1 MTKRHLGWGGARS
14 GAGRP
19 RSGSIASEPHKV
31 RPVLAARYPVHV
43 VTRVLP
49 AARPLGRRETT
60 RAIQHALQV
69 SLARTNFRIV
79 RLTIRAG
86 RLELLVEADNKTAL
100 ARGMQGF
107 QVSAARRLNKALG
120 RSGAVFPD
128 RYRAAILPTRSAV
141 RAAVAATT
149 APPRGPRAVTRSRDA
164 TATGALIAR
173 AWPLTWLLRA
183 ALRARVKLQPDR
195 VGRARRW

>member
-1 MTKRHLGWGGARS
+1 MTTKGHPRWGGARS

-19 RSGSIASEPHKV
+19 RAHAIASEPHKV
-31 RPVLAARYPVHV
+31 RPVLAARHPVHV

-60 RAIQHALQV
+60 RAIQAALQV

-79 RLTIRAG
+79 RMTVRAS

-128 RYRAAILPTRSAV
+128 RYRAAILRTRNAV
-141 RAAVAATT
+141 RAAVAAATT
-149 APPRGPRAVTRSRDA
+149 PPRAPRSRDA
-164 TATGALIAR
+164 TATGALMAR
-173 AWPLTWLLRA
+173 AWPLTWLLRV
-183 ALRARVKLQPDR
+183 ALTGGVRPRPRRPIASARS
-195 VGRARRW
+195 

>member
-1 MTKRHLGWGGARS
+1 MTKRHLTWGGARA

-19 RSGSIASEPHKV
+19 RANAIASEPHKE
-31 RPVLAARYPVHV
+31 RPALAARHPVHV
-43 VTRVLP
+43 VTRVLA

-60 RAIQHALQV
+60 RAIQQALQV

-79 RLTIRAG
+79 RLSIRNA

-128 RYRAAILPTRSAV
+128 RYRAAILRTRNAV
-141 RAAVAATT
+141 RAAVAVAT
-149 APPRGPRAVTRSRDA
+149 AQPRAPRFRDATATRFRDA
-164 TATGALIAR
+164 TATGALMAR
-173 AWPLTWLLRA
+173 AWPLTWLLRV
-183 ALRARVKLQPDR
+183 ALTGGVRPRP
-195 VGRARRW
+195 RRGM